1 MWNKCGLIVAASL
14 VLVSPLT
21 EAADT
26 QLAVTISV
34 PKAAT
39 AAFKAMLQAP
49 ANVEATKDCKETT
62 DTAEN
67 KALSPNFPRK
77 MGKAERASFDRLL
90 FVCSNANP
98 AVYGAFG
105 AASVEASKAAKVPA
119 ASIRMVV
126 DTFEPISLRAL
137 GAGRCAWM
145 YCPGGSDWRY
155 VRPGTCSC

>member
-1 MWNKCGLIVAASL
+1 MWNKCGSIVAASL

-26 QLAVTISV
+26 QLAVAISL
-34 PKAAT
+34 PQAAT
-39 AAFKAMLQAP
+39 AAFKALLQDP
-49 ANVEATKDCKETT
+49 ANFEAMRNCEETA
-62 DTAEN
+62 DAAEN
-67 KALSPNFPRK
+67 QTLSPDFPRQL
-77 MGKAERASFDRLL
+77 GDAQDPSFDRLL

-98 AVYGAFG
+98 SVYGAFG
-105 AASVEASKAAKVPA
+105 AASIEASRAAKVPV

-126 DTFEPISLRAL
+126 DTFEPISLKAL

-145 YCPGGSDWRY
+145 YCPGGTDWRY